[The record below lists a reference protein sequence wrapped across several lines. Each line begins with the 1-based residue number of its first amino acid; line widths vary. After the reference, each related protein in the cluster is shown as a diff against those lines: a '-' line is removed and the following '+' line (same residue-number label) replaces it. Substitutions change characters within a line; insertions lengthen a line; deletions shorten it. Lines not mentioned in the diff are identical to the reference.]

1 MRLIDIVKD
10 KKGRMVV
17 PLAGY
22 TGRKLTDTTIRE
34 NLFSLSTY
42 LNTLEALVREYKPDA
57 IFPFMDVVVESDA
70 LGMETIYPDDD
81 SPYLKE
87 HPIKT
92 LYDIQKYEIPEPDK
106 DGRMPIYLEL
116 SKRLKNDIRK
126 DTLIGMYVDGPFTLA
141 SQFMNAQELALKT
154 IDDPNLVKGVL
165 DFATEIVIRYGKALE
180 RAGADMVMIL
190 DPFCNIVSPRTF
202 SNLIQPFIQ
211 KIVKSTDI
219 ITILHVCGNA
229 NHLIEFMA
237 KSGADGLSLDA
248 PCNLKDAT
256 LRVSD
261 DIVLMGNISPVDVML
276 RGDEKRVKEEVK
288 KILLSMESVKNF
300 ILSTGCECPPET
312 PHANIRAFMDVGR
325 SSR

>member
-1 MRLIDIVKD
+1 MRFIDIVRERKS
-10 KKGRMVV
+10 RMVV

-22 TGRKLTDTTIRE
+22 TGRKLTGTTIKE
-34 NLFSLSTY
+34 NLFCVDAY
-42 LNTLEALVREYKPDA
+42 LKTIEALVQEYKPDA

-87 HPIKT
+87 HSVKT
-92 LYDIQKYEIPEPDK
+92 LHDIQKYEIPDPDK

-116 SKRLKNDIRK
+116 SKKLKDDVGK

-165 DFATEIVIRYGKALE
+165 DFATEVVIRYGKALE

-190 DPFCNIVSPRTF
+190 DPFCNILSPQMF
-202 SNLIQPFIQ
+202 SNLILPFIQ
-211 KIVKSTDI
+211 KVVRNIDV
-219 ITILHVCGNA
+219 ITILHICGNA
-229 NHLIEFMA
+229 SHLIELMA

-248 PCNLKDAT
+248 PCNLKDAVA
-256 LRVSD
+256 RVPN
-261 DIVLMGNISPVDVML
+261 DIALMGNISPVNVMFK
-276 RGDEKRVKEEVK
+276 GNEKKVKSEVRT
-288 KILLSMESVKNF
+288 LLESMKGVHNF

-312 PHANIRAFMDVGR
+312 SHSNIRAFMEVGR
-325 SSR
+325 RYG

>member
-1 MRLIDIVKD
+1 MRLIDIVRD
-10 KKGRMVV
+10 KKGKMVV

-22 TGRKLTDTTIRE
+22 TGRRLTDTTIRE

-70 LGMETIYPDDD
+70 LGMETIYPVDD

-87 HPIKT
+87 HSVKT
-92 LYDIQKYEIPEPDK
+92 LHDIQKYEIPDPDK

-116 SKRLKNDIRK
+116 SKKLKDDVGK

-165 DFATEIVIRYGKALE
+165 DFATEVVIRYGKALG
-180 RAGADMVMIL
+180 RAGVDMVMIL

-202 SNLIQPFIQ
+202 SNLILPFIQ
-211 KIVKSTDI
+211 KIVKNMDV
-219 ITILHVCGNA
+219 ITILHICGNA
-229 NHLIEFMA
+229 RHLIEHMA
-237 KSGADGLSLDA
+237 NSGVDALSLDA
-248 PCNLKDAT
+248 PCDLKDVAS
-256 LRVSD
+256 RVPD
-261 DIVLMGNISPVDVML
+261 NVVLMGNISPVNVML
-276 RGDEKRVKEEVK
+276 RGDEKMVRKEVK
-288 KILLSMESVKNF
+288 ALLESMKGICNF

-312 PHANIRAFMDVGR
+312 PHSNIRTFMDVGR
-325 SSR
+325 SGG

>member
-1 MRLIDIVKD
+1 MRLIDIVKER
-10 KKGRMVV
+10 KSRMVV

-22 TGRKLTDTTIRE
+22 TGRKLTGTTIKE
-34 NLFSLSTY
+34 NLFCVDAYSKTI
-42 LNTLEALVREYKPDA
+42 EALVREYKSDA

-92 LYDIQKYEIPEPDK
+92 LRDIQKYEIPDPDK

-116 SKRLKNDIRK
+116 SKRLKNDIGK

-165 DFATEIVIRYGKALE
+165 DFATEVVIRYGKALE
-180 RAGADMVMIL
+180 RAGVDMIMIL

-211 KIVKSTDI
+211 KIVKNMDV
-219 ITILHVCGNA
+219 ITILHICGNTR
-229 NHLIEFMA
+229 HLIEHMA
-237 KSGADGLSLDA
+237 NSGVDALSLDA
-248 PCNLKDAT
+248 PCDLKDVAS
-256 LRVSD
+256 RVPD
-261 DIVLMGNISPVDVML
+261 NVVLMGNISPVNVML
-276 RGDEKRVKEEVK
+276 RGDEKMVRKEVK
-288 KILLSMESVKNF
+288 ALLESMKGIRNF

-312 PHANIRAFMDVGR
+312 PHSNIRTFMEVGR
-325 SSR
+325 RYG

>member
-1 MRLIDIVKD
+1 MRLIDIVKERES
-10 KKGRMVV
+10 RMVV

-22 TGRKLTDTTIRE
+22 TGRKLTGTTIKE
-34 NLFSLSTY
+34 NLFCVDAY
-42 LNTLEALVREYKPDA
+42 LKTIEALVREYKPDA
-57 IFPFMDVVVESDA
+57 IFPFMDVVVESYA
-70 LGMETIYPDDD
+70 LGMKTIYPDDD

-92 LYDIQKYEIPEPDK
+92 LHDIQKYEIPDPDK
-106 DGRMPIYLEL
+106 DGRMFIYLEL
-116 SKRLKNDIRK
+116 SKRLKNDVGK

-165 DFATEIVIRYGKALE
+165 DFATEVVIRYGKALE
-180 RAGADMVMIL
+180 RARVDMVMIL

-211 KIVKSTDI
+211 KIVKSTGI

-229 NHLIEFMA
+229 NHLIELMA
-237 KSGADGLSLDA
+237 ESCADGLSLDA
-248 PCNLKDAT
+248 PCDLKDAAS
-256 LRVSD
+256 RVPAD
-261 DIVLMGNISPVDVML
+261 TVLMGNISPVDVML
-276 RGDEKRVKEEVK
+276 RGDEKKVKNKVK
-288 KILLSMESVKNF
+288 ALLESMKGVRNF

-312 PHANIRAFMDVGR
+312 PHSNLRAFMDMGR
-325 SSR
+325 SGV